1 MRDSERVVITG
12 VGAVTAL
19 GHSAQETFTALCEG
33 KNGIKKIPAL
43 EEAGFPVCIG
53 GAVPNLEALYEL
65 YPEAQKYGS
74 RKLAYALK
82 AADEALEMANMSSLG
97 QFECGVYMGVETSRV
112 PFPITYQFYHL
123 SGRQESK
130 VDYHKFGDLC
140 RELYPRQMN
149 HNKLPAFLPRFI
161 ANRYKASGPIM
172 ATSNACA
179 SANYAVGEAIRK
191 LRSGRIKVALTGSAD
206 EMLDEYMIIGFSRLK
221 ALSFNNAEPDNALKP
236 FDIRR
241 DGFVLGEGGAILVLE
256 TLEHAKERKAEI
268 LCELGGFGATS
279 DGEKITAC
287 HKQGAWLVEAMK
299 RAIEDGQIDL
309 DDLRYVNAH
318 GTSTR
323 LNDLS
328 ESRAVTHL
336 FGDKAK
342 EVLVNS
348 TKSMVGHT
356 VAAAG
361 AIEAVVTAMSLAN
374 GIFHPTRNF
383 EVPDDGCELNYCQGK
398 AVKRQVE
405 AAISNSCGF
414 SGCNSCLTFKRY
426 HE

>member
-1 MRDSERVVITG
+1 MKDSERVVITG

-19 GHSAQETFTALCEG
+19 GHSADETFEALCAG
-33 KNGIKKIPAL
+33 KNGIRKIPAL
-43 EEAGFPVCIG
+43 EEAGYPVCIG
-53 GAVPNLEALYEL
+53 GAVPDIEALYEK
-65 YPEAQKYGS
+65 YPEAKEYGS

-82 AADEALEMANMSSLG
+82 AMDDALKMAQLTTL
-97 QFECGVYMGVETSRV
+97 QERECGFYMGVETSRV

-130 VDYHKFGDLC
+130 VDYLKFGELC

-149 HNKLPAFLPRFI
+149 HNKLPAFLPRFL
-161 ANRYKASGPIM
+161 AQRFSASGPIM

-179 SANYAVGEAIRK
+179 SANYAMGEALRK
-191 LRSGRIKVALTGSAD
+191 LRSGRIKIAITGSAD

-221 ALSFNNAEPDNALKP
+221 ALSFNNERPDKALKP
-236 FDIRR
+236 FDARR

-256 TLEHAKERKAEI
+256 TLESAKERGAHI
-268 LCELGGFGATS
+268 LCELRGFGASS

-299 RAIEDGQIDL
+299 RAMEDGHIEL
-309 DDLRYVNAH
+309 DELRYVNAH

-328 ESRAVTHL
+328 ESRAIAQL

-342 EVLVNS
+342 DVLVNS
-348 TKSMVGHT
+348 TKSMIGHT

-374 GIFHPTRNF
+374 SIFHPTRNL
-383 EVPDDGCELNYCQGK
+383 EVPDDGCELNYCPGK
-398 AVKRQVE
+398 AVKRQIE